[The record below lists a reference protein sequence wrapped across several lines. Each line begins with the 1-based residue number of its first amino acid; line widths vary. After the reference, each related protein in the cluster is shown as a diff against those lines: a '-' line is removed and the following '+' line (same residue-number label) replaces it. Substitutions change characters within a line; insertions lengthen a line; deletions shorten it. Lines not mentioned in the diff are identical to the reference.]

1 MVRKIIKVSF
11 LLAVVLSEMLI
22 VSCKHNF
29 PEDKLLI
36 TLVEG
41 STEPDTDTDTWR
53 YNKQTSIALI
63 DPNSPEAPQLL
74 TGSFYSALS
83 PEISYDGKKFL
94 FAARKEQNDPWQI
107 WEMNLKNLNLTQV
120 TFSSDNSIDPAYLPG
135 GRLVFSRSLRN
146 DSLKSGYALFT
157 CNSDG
162 TDLNRITYIPHDY
175 YKPSVLRDGRIIS
188 YSRQSFPVE
197 SDPSIMVLRPD
208 GTKSELFYK
217 SDDELAVISRGWES
231 MDGRIIFIESGDKNE
246 GNSVISIN
254 YNRPLHSRIN
264 HTSGLGGDFY
274 YAFPLEPGKLMIS
287 YKQAGDSKFKLYEFN
302 TEKNITERL
311 IFGSEDKD
319 VLEAVAVRERERPK
333 KLPSEVDAGVKTG
346 LLFCQ
351 DINESGIDNAGR
363 TFAKAE
369 RIEIMGIDS
378 SLGIINVEDD
388 GSFYLKIV
396 ADMPFKIKTLAGNG
410 DIINGP
416 GSWLWLRPNERRG
429 CSGCHEDNE
438 MVPENRYALAVGK
451 DPIKVPLKT
460 DIFTEKEVEL
470 E

>member
-1 MVRKIIKVSF
+1 M
-11 LLAVVLSEMLI
+11 
-22 VSCKHNF
+22 
-29 PEDKLLI
+29 
-36 TLVEG
+36 
-41 STEPDTDTDTWR
+41 
-53 YNKQTSIALI
+53 
-63 DPNSPEAPQLL
+63 L

-94 FAARKEQNDPWQI
+94 FAARKEQNDPWQV
-107 WEMNLKNLNLTQV
+107 WEMNLKNLKLTQV

-162 TDLNRITYIPHDY
+162 TDLNRITYVPHDY
-175 YKPSVLRDGRIIS
+175 YKPSVLSDGRIIS
-188 YSRQSFPVE
+188 YSRQSFPNE

-208 GTKSELFYK
+208 GTKSELFYR

-231 MDGRIIFIESGDKNE
+231 MDGRIIFIESGDKK
-246 GNSVISIN
+246 GNSIISTN

-274 YAFPLEPGKLMIS
+274 YAFPLEPGKLMVS
-287 YKQAGDSKFKLYEFN
+287 YKQAGDGKFMLYEFN
-302 TEKNITERL
+302 TEENITERL
-311 IFGSEDKD
+311 IYGTEDKD
-319 VLEAVAVRERERPK
+319 VLEAVAVRERESPK

-351 DINESGIDNAGR
+351 DINESGIYNAGR
-363 TFAKAE
+363 TFVKAE
-369 RIEIMGIDS
+369 SIEIMGIDS
-378 SLGIINVEDD
+378 SLGVINVEDD
-388 GSFYLKIV
+388 GSFYLKIA

-410 DIINGP
+410 DVINGP
-416 GSWLWLRPNERRG
+416 GSWLMLRPNERRG

-451 DPIKVPLKT
+451 DPVKVPLQT
-460 DIFTEKEVEL
+460 VIFKEKEVEL